1 MKCIYDH
8 INHISLCS
16 PPRTVQAL
24 VRHNVVRASP
34 PSSSKTLRHPNG
46 NPAPLAAASPVSALP
61 DLRQPPFAFCF
72 YRLAYSEHLTR
83 RGPYNIWPFVSG
95 LRICLQCRRPGFSL
109 WVRKIPW
116 RGHGNPLQYSCLEY
130 PMVRGAEQAT
140 VHEVARSRT
149 RLSD

>member
-72 YRLAYSEHLTR
+72 YRLAYSEHFTR
-83 RGPYNIWPFVSG
+83 RGPYNIWPFWNRLPLPSSGDFPDPGIEPASPALAGGFFTTESPGKPHIPFLVSFNPYNSDE
-95 LRICLQCRRPGFSL
+95 RIS
-109 WVRKIPW
+109 I
-116 RGHGNPLQYSCLEY
+116 SS
-130 PMVRGAEQAT
+130 T
-140 VHEVARSRT
+140 
-149 RLSD
+149 